1 VRAPAGVGAL
11 PKGDCAARR
20 LRGRGPTR
28 RARAAQVGPT
38 GRLRDTSTEAV
49 VRVLRL
55 FNLCD
60 VGPAAD
66 DARRRPPGA
75 TPLASPAAAGAKLPA
90 PAAPAAAASA
100 ALLVWLPAP
109 VGCGRPRQ
117 RRRAA
122 SCDTCRRADAQSV
135 SVSGAVW
142 RRACSWAELCAQGA
156 PAGEAHADSRAAGE
170 SAASSGAPGGGG
182 PAVPPPPPG
191 GHASPASDAAAGQD
205 RAGAGADAAA
215 APANG
220 HAQGGGDGGGGDARE
235 RERER
240 RRDRD
245 SGDGRGRRRDSGRAR
260 DGERDADK
268 RGRGEDARGGDGG
281 AGGGELSARQRAR
294 MADLS
299 LLLEV
304 VLRTS
309 AGGARREFCRCG
321 VLHQLQAVLGRC
333 LSGQYAVVLRKLLRC
348 AEALPF
354 GADDLHTAA
363 SAHGSFADVL
373 KQLAVQH
380 ADVEARPRA
389 PARRARRAQAAC
401 VESAPASRAQH

>member
-1 VRAPAGVGAL
+1 VTRAG
-11 PKGDCAARR
+11 
-20 LRGRGPTR
+20 T
-28 RARAAQVGPT
+28 
-38 GRLRDTSTEAV
+38 
-49 VRVLRL
+49 
-55 FNLCD
+55 
-60 VGPAAD
+60 
-66 DARRRPPGA
+66 
-75 TPLASPAAAGAKLPA
+75 
-90 PAAPAAAASA
+90 
-100 ALLVWLPAP
+100 
-109 VGCGRPRQ
+109 
-117 RRRAA
+117 
-122 SCDTCRRADAQSV
+122 ADAGSAPPL
-135 SVSGAVW
+135 GAVW
-142 RRACSWAELCAQGA
+142 GRACSRGWLRAQGA

-170 SAASSGAPGGGG
+170 SAASSGAPGGGS
-182 PAVPPPPPG
+182 AAAPPPPG

-220 HAQGGGDGGGGDARE
+220 HAPGGCDDARE
-235 RERER
+235 RGRDR

-260 DGERDADK
+260 DGDRDADK
-268 RGRGEDARGGDGG
+268 RGRGEDARSDGGAGG

-380 ADVEARPRA
+380 ADVEARPGRPRRA
-389 PARRARRAQAAC
+389 CAQGAGSLRCRRRPAERAVLHMLACCARRLHPKEWRIILCSGQYLLKEYWLACKQSCASARGLSGALVLFAGWRAQARQRAAALPNKYALTASSC
-401 VESAPASRAQH
+401 SCHSSGARPRRCASARRRC